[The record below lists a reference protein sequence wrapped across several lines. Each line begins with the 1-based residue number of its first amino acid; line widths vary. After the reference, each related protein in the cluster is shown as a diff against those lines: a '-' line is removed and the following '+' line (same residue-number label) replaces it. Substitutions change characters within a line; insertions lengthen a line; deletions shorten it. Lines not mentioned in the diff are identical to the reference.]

1 MAKKNKK
8 NDVEIKETKNNTPEF
23 TELEV
28 LVNKNNVGVIQQKAG
43 DSITIVTRDGKPSA
57 HFEHTV
63 AIREGKADILSSFD
77 YIKEV
82 LGDRFI

>member
-43 DSITIVTRDGKPSA
+43 DAITIVTRDGKTA
-57 HFEHTV
+57 
-63 AIREGKADILSSFD
+63 KAKSIDDAMNQLIMD
-77 YIKEV
+77 YN
-82 LGDRFI
+82 LHYM